1 MTNRIPSIITA
12 ALAATLGLA
21 CQEEQAV
28 HHGRP
33 KPAATAPAAPAAQ
46 APAAADVSQES
57 LTMFKS
63 RCAVCHGEQ
72 GNGNGPGAAAL
83 NPKPRDYTNKEW
95 QAKVTDDQ
103 IRSVILM
110 GGAAVGK
117 SPIMPAS
124 PDLQAKEDVVNGL
137 VKIVRSF
144 NGRGS

>member
-1 MTNRIPSIITA
+1 MANRIASIAVA
-12 ALAATLGLA
+12 AVVATLGLA

-28 HHGRP
+28 HHTRP
-33 KPAATAPAAPAAQ
+33 KQTTPATAAPATQ
-46 APAAADVSQES
+46 APVAEVSEES
-57 LTMFKS
+57 LKLFKS

-103 IRSVILM
+103 IRSVIVM
-110 GGAAVGK
+110 GGAALGK

>member
-1 MTNRIPSIITA
+1 MKSHLSKVLLTA
-12 ALAATLGLA
+12 FVATLGAA
-21 CQEEQAV
+21 CQEQQPL
-28 HHGRP
+28 HHTK
-33 KPAATAPAAPAAQ
+33 KPAATAAPVAAEPAAPSLAS
-46 APAAADVSQES
+46 VNEES
-57 LTMFKS
+57 MKLFKS

-72 GNGNGPGAAAL
+72 GKGNGPGAAAL

-103 IRSVILM
+103 IKSVILM

-137 VKIVRSF
+137 VQIVRAF
-144 NGRGS
+144 NGKG